1 MCREG
6 YLCKSRT
13 QKNPHVDLLMHEPS
27 ISGISRKQL
36 IMVDAFG
43 EKKWKIKEKAGL
55 EEGDYI
61 FARYVSKRMSSF

>member
-1 MCREG
+1 
-6 YLCKSRT
+6 
-13 QKNPHVDLLMHEPS
+13 MHEPS
-27 ISGISRKQL
+27 IFGISRKQL